1 MVMEHNS
8 LSVGKMIDNL
18 ENQLCTEPVEGDLHS
33 PVPG

>member
-1 MVMEHNS
+1 MVMEHKS

-18 ENQLCTEPVEGDLHS
+18 ENLLRTEPVEGDLHS